1 MSDTLRALLP
11 YIPPFL
17 ARTILAAAS
26 AQSPHAPSA
35 MRISAAVLFADV
47 SGFTPLAEMLA
58 QRGAEG
64 PEELTRLLNTYFSRI
79 IALLEHEG
87 GEVVKFSGDALT
99 VLFPATDEPLGHAA
113 RRALQAATA
122 MQAATQEFTTLV
134 TSAGT
139 VSLGMKIGIGAGVL
153 QTFQVGGSFGSW
165 EYIVAG
171 DPIRQVAQA
180 EHGARRG
187 EVVLSPEA
195 LALLWPSALAPRPLV
210 LPDETTVTD
219 PSAAIT
225 ALRGFIPD
233 AVQAWLAAD
242 VRDWL
247 AVLRPMSVLFVGI
260 IGLDYD
266 RSDALTQVQTFLQSA
281 QTAIAIYEGSINKLA
296 VDDKGTVLLVLFGAP
311 PFAHADDQARAVRC
325 ARDLQT
331 MAAGQGLQLA
341 IGVASGQVFA
351 GPVGS
356 TTRREYTVI
365 GDVVNLAARLM
376 GVAGPGEIRCD
387 FATIRS
393 AQRML
398 AFEDLP
404 PVRLKGKA
412 GLVQVYRPVDAAEPV
427 RADMTGFVGRQAEV
441 ARLGALLEAVQ
452 AGACRVLLLEGEAG
466 IGKSRLIAQLGELLH
481 ERGLI
486 GLSGA
491 GLSTEQQAPYRAW
504 RDIFSA
510 YFNLDGASDIAEQR
524 RRVQAQVAEVAPEL
538 LERLPLL
545 NEVLALG
552 LPETALTATLD
563 ADLRHQSRVGL
574 LVALLRRWAMER
586 PLILV
591 LDDAHWLD
599 SLSWTLA
606 LAVIRGLM
614 AAQARLLLLLA
625 LRPFDS
631 DSAPEPL
638 AVIATLTQTERLT
651 LSSLSPDEVV
661 MLVATRLELPAEEL
675 PAAVAELV
683 RTRAAGNPFFA
694 EELVLALRDQGAI
707 EVTTEDGLHS
717 CTVHGD
723 LTHAAQTLPDTVQG
737 VVLAR
742 IDRLSPEQQLTLRVG
757 AVIGRSFAY
766 DTLRATLGAYVRVDD
781 APLKTQLATLAILDL
796 TPLEVPEP
804 ELTYRFK
811 HIITRDV
818 AYSTL
823 LFAQRRQLHGTV
835 AEWYERTFQSTLA
848 SMYPLL
854 VYHYHHAGA
863 TDQERH
869 YAKLAGAQ
877 AAAQFANAEALRYL
891 SRALELIPADD
902 LADRYRVLLLR
913 EKVYDVQA
921 ARPLQAE
928 DLRTLATLAEQLDD
942 DARRADVALRQ
953 ANYAGGTGDYS
964 VAVDVA
970 QQAVALAQGA
980 GVVASEAGGYLAWGR
995 ALWQQADY
1003 VGARTQLDYALM
1015 RSQAARLPGVE
1026 ADTLRVLGLVAW
1038 GQAEYTDARAAL
1050 DQALLLYRAHND
1062 RQGEGKA
1069 LNNLGLIAWSQDA
1082 YAEANRY
1089 FEHALQLFREIG
1101 DRASE
1106 SVVLDNLGNVTN
1118 DQGNYPAARAY
1129 YAHALN
1135 LYREGGDRGGE
1146 SRCLV
1151 NLGTVAHNQGVYAEA
1166 QTYYQD
1172 ALQLCRVIGNRQD
1185 ESTVLINLGEIAL
1198 LMGAY
1203 TAAEAQFTRSLN
1215 LCHEIGSRRD
1225 EGMAR
1230 LNLAIVAHTQGE
1242 YDRARH
1248 AYEQALRLCREIGE
1262 RGNESLTLA
1271 YLSLHAHHTGDD
1283 HAARSYGQQAYRIA
1297 QEVGARHKQ
1306 ALALAHLGRALF
1318 GLEYLDESADA
1329 YRQALDLQ
1337 RALGRPNLSIEPLAG
1352 MAEVALARRD
1362 LTQAQMHV
1370 EAILAHLVTGTL
1382 QSTVEPAWI
1391 YLTCYRVLK
1400 ENQDPR
1406 ASALLDTAYTW
1417 LQERAAGIDDAD
1429 RRRCFLEDIATH
1441 RELTA
1446 WHSTGTT
1453 ASTHH
1458 KNHG

>member
-26 AQSPHAPSA
+26 PQPPHAPSA
-35 MRISAAVLFADV
+35 TRIPAAVLFADV

-64 PEELTRLLNTYFSRI
+64 PEELTRLLNTYFRRI

-99 VLFPATDEPLGHAA
+99 VLFLATDEPLGHAA

-122 MQAATQEFTTLV
+122 MQATTQEFTTLV

-139 VSLGMKIGIGAGVL
+139 VSLSMKIGIGAGVL

-180 EHGARRG
+180 EHGAGRG

-195 LALLWPSALAPRPLV
+195 LAVLWPSALAPRPLV
-210 LPDETTVTD
+210 LPAETTVTD

-260 IGLDYD
+260 NGLDYD
-266 RSDALTQVQTFLQSA
+266 RPDALTQVQTFLQSA
-281 QTAIAIYEGSINKLA
+281 QTAIATYEGSINKLA

-376 GVAGPGEIRCD
+376 GVAGSGEIRCD
-387 FATIRS
+387 FATVRG

-412 GLVQVYRPVDAAEPV
+412 GLVQIYRPVDAAEPV
-427 RADMTGFVGRQAEV
+427 RADMTSFVGRQAEV
-441 ARLGALLEAVQ
+441 ARLGAVLEAVQ

-491 GLSTEQQAPYRAW
+491 GLSTEQQTPYRAW

-510 YFNLDGASDIAEQR
+510 YFNLDGVSDVAEPR

-545 NEVLALG
+545 NEVLPLG

-574 LVALLRRWAMER
+574 LVALLRRWAVER

-599 SLSWTLA
+599 SLSWALA

-614 AAQARLLLLLA
+614 AAHTPLLLLLT
-625 LRPFDS
+625 LRPFDG
-631 DSAPEPL
+631 DSSPEPL
-638 AVIATLTQTERLT
+638 ETIATLAQTERLI
-651 LSSLSPDEVV
+651 LSALSPDEVV
-661 MLVATRLELPAEEL
+661 MLVAARLELPAEEL
-675 PAAVAELV
+675 PGAVAELV

-707 EVTTEDGLHS
+707 AVTTEDGLRS
-717 CTVHGD
+717 CTVRGD
-723 LTHAAQTLPDTVQG
+723 LTQAAQTLPDTVQG

-766 DTLRATLGAYVRVDD
+766 HALRATLGTYVRVDD
-781 APLKTQLATLAILDL
+781 APLKAQLATLALLDL

-804 ELTYRFK
+804 ELSYRFK

-835 AEWYERTFQSTLA
+835 AAWYEQTFQANLVSL
-848 SMYPLL
+848 YPLL

-863 TDQERH
+863 TEQECH
-869 YAKLAGAQ
+869 YARLAGAQ

-891 SRALELIPADD
+891 SRALELIPTDD
-902 LADRYRVLLLR
+902 LAERYRILLLR

-921 ARPLQAE
+921 ARSLQGE
-928 DLRTLATLAEQLDD
+928 DLRALAALAEQLNDD
-942 DARRADVALRQ
+942 MRRAEVALRR
-953 ANYAGGTGDYS
+953 ANYAGGTGDYPT
-964 VAVDVA
+964 AVDAA

-1003 VGARTQLDYALM
+1003 VGASTQLDYALM
-1015 RSQAARLPGVE
+1015 RSQAAHLPGVE
-1026 ADTLRVLGLVAW
+1026 ADTLRILGLVAW
-1038 GQAEYTDARAAL
+1038 DQAEYADARAAL
-1050 DQALLLYRAHND
+1050 DQALLLYQAHND

-1082 YAEANRY
+1082 YAEANSY
-1089 FEHALQLFREIG
+1089 FEHALRLFREIG

-1106 SVVLDNLGNVTN
+1106 SVVLDNLGNVAN

-1129 YAHALN
+1129 YAHALD
-1135 LYREGGDRGGE
+1135 LYREANDRGGE

-1151 NLGTVAHNQGVYAEA
+1151 NLGTVAHSQGTYAEA

-1185 ESTVLINLGEIAL
+1185 ESMVLINLGEIAL

-1203 TAAEAQFTRSLN
+1203 TTAQAQFTHSLD
-1215 LCHEIGSRRD
+1215 LCREIGSRRN

-1230 LNLAIVAHTQGE
+1230 LNLGIVAHTLGQ

-1248 AYEQALRLCREIGE
+1248 AYEQALRLCREIGD

-1271 YLSLHAHHTGDD
+1271 YLSLHAHHSGDD
-1283 HAARSYGQQAYRIA
+1283 EAARRYSQQAYRIA

-1306 ALALAHLGRALF
+1306 GLALTRLGRALL
-1318 GLEYLDESADA
+1318 GLGHLDESTDA
-1329 YRQALDLQ
+1329 YRQALDLW
-1337 RALGRPNLSIEPLAG
+1337 RALGPPNLATGPLAG
-1352 MAEVALARRD
+1352 LAEVALARGD

-1370 EAILAHLVTGTL
+1370 EEILAHLAPGAL
-1382 QSTVEPAWI
+1382 QSTVELAWV

-1400 ENQDPR
+1400 ENHDRR
-1406 ASALLDTAYTW
+1406 ASALLDTAYAW

-1429 RRRCFLEDIATH
+1429 RRRSFLEDIATH
-1441 RELTA
+1441 RELIA
-1446 WHSTGTT
+1446 WHTTRAT